1 MAKMG
6 FSYENQLSDETVI
19 QVIESKN
26 STNVGLVYLNP
37 EEPVS
42 SALKIM
48 EETGFSDLPVAIG
61 EMPISAAEVIGSVSK
76 EILIEN
82 SNDNDLLPVKNFLQA
97 PLELVGVGE
106 NLFPRI
112 VTLFNEA
119 ETVLVLDG
127 GRPITVLSK
136 SDVEAFCENR
146 KN

>member
-1 MAKMG
+1 MG

-82 SNDNDLLPVKNFLQA
+82 SNDNDIA
-97 PLELVGVGE
+97 
-106 NLFPRI
+106 R
-112 VTLFNEA
+112 
-119 ETVLVLDG
+119 
-127 GRPITVLSK
+127 
-136 SDVEAFCENR
+136 
-146 KN
+146 